1 LLIQVKKRGVPD
13 IIGSRSG
20 RLALQKSLKRLD
32 DRHCKWL
39 SVTENSGEYRI
50 RRGERRTALLAKRD
64 EVV

>member
-1 LLIQVKKRGVPD
+1 MIRARASST
-13 IIGSRSG
+13 SRSG
-20 RLALQKSLKRLD
+20 RDWHLQKSLKRRD

-50 RRGERRTALLAKRD
+50 RRGERRTAFLAKRD